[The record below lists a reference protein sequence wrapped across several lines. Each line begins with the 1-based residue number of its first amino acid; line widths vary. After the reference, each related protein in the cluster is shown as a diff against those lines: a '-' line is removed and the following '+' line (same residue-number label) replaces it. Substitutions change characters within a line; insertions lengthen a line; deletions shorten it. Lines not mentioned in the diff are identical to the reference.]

1 MTLVIMAIM
10 LTTLVI
16 PTLVIKRL
24 VINESPWQGLVMD
37 KRRLG

>member
-24 VINESPWQGLVMD
+24 VINESPWQGLVMY